1 VAAFGTAAGRPL
13 QGRGGSPG
21 FRFTLYALFAVV
33 IMYLDQRGHYLE
45 RLRYVLQAAVYPLQV
60 AVNSPPTAWRWLR
73 ESVQT
78 REELRAENARLRM
91 RQRDLELLAMRYDA
105 LAREN
110 GELRGL
116 REALPPVAERWLPAE
131 IINIQQSSLRHRLLI
146 DRGATNGVFKGQ
158 AVLDDRGLIG
168 QTTHVGPWSAE
179 VILITDPEHA
189 VPVRVERTGLRTI
202 AVGGGDASSL
212 ALPYLPQN
220 ADIRVGDLLITSGL
234 GGARHRG
241 APRRGA
247 AARAGARRGAVPH
260 RRRYR
265 GDAGV
270 VPRGTSGR
278 ARAGRGEQRRSG
290 ARQSRVATARSSAP
304 RARCTA
310 RRATHCAAR
319 RAAQHDGERPARRS
333 QGKFASG
340 AGPDPGCRDACRAGA
355 CRRSARAGG
364 ACEPAAGAERLA
376 TARHGGAMKVL
387 TVAGVRLRM
396 LFTALIALILTVLP
410 LPMWLDV
417 LRPAFLVLTV
427 LYWSINLPR
436 AGGIGLGFACG
447 LLLDVFQGPVLGEHA
462 LALSIVAYIAVRE
475 HQRIRSKPAFQQSLL
490 VLAALIV
497 YEFVAF
503 AIDGWTGHPVTTPL
517 RWVHAFTAAIVWPPV
532 AALLSYSSEGRL
544 T

>member
-1 VAAFGTAAGRPL
+1 MAAFGTAAGRPL

-234 GGARHRG
+234 GGVFPEGYPVAHVTEVHRDAVQPLAQVRAAALSHIDGDTEVMLVWFREGHPAAPAPAVGSSGDLARGNPALQPLAAPHRAPVAQPAAQPIAQPA
-241 APRRGA
+241 APRS
-247 AARAGARRGAVPH
+247 
-260 RRRYR
+260 
-265 GDAGV
+265 
-270 VPRGTSGR
+270 T
-278 ARAGRGEQRRSG
+278 
-290 ARQSRVATARSSAP
+290 TASAP
-304 RARCTA
+304 RAA
-310 RRATHCAAR
+310 PK
-319 RAAQHDGERPARRS
+319 GS
-333 QGKFASG
+333 S
-340 AGPDPGCRDACRAGA
+340 
-355 CRRSARAGG
+355 
-364 ACEPAAGAERLA
+364 PAALVPTPAAETPPA
-376 TARHGGAMKVL
+376 QAPAAEAPSPEAPASPPPAPSDSPPHAMEE
-387 TVAGVRLRM
+387 
-396 LFTALIALILTVLP
+396 P
-410 LPMWLDV
+410 
-417 LRPAFLVLTV
+417 
-427 LYWSINLPR
+427 
-436 AGGIGLGFACG
+436 
-447 LLLDVFQGPVLGEHA
+447 
-462 LALSIVAYIAVRE
+462 
-475 HQRIRSKPAFQQSLL
+475 
-490 VLAALIV
+490 
-497 YEFVAF
+497 
-503 AIDGWTGHPVTTPL
+503 
-517 RWVHAFTAAIVWPPV
+517 
-532 AALLSYSSEGRL
+532 
-544 T
+544 